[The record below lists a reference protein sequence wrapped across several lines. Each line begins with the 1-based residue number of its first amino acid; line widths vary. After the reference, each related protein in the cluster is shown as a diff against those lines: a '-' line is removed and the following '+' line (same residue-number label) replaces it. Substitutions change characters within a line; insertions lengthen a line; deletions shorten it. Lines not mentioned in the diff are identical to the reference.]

1 MYNARVYGYT
11 SYTANAPVGYGLF
24 PYEVACSWVGNAGLP
39 GANGLGLY
47 RVGLST
53 PVN

>member
-1 MYNARVYGYT
+1 MYEGRVYGYT
-11 SYTANAPVGYGLF
+11 SYTANAPVGYGVS
-24 PYEVACSWVGNAGLP
+24 PYEVACSWVGTAICLAG
-39 GANGLGLY
+39 GLGLY